1 MNEEGLAAKYNLP
14 FRNKWLKFRR
24 AKWAVRKITLRIFLG
39 RKFRAGKNFSIG
51 RGADLRPAEYAIF
64 GSNVSIGKNFT
75 IEATVSCGDDVLISS
90 NVALIGRDHRID
102 VQGETVYF
110 SGRRNSAPIIIE
122 GDNLIGFG
130 AIIHDGV
137 RIGKGAIV
145 AAGAI
150 VTSDVQPY
158 TIVGGCP
165 ATLIRDR
172 FTTSER

>member
-1 MNEEGLAAKYNLP
+1 MSKESLGRKSDLP
-14 FRNKWLKFRR
+14 FRNKWIKVRR
-24 AKWAVRKITLRIFLG
+24 VKWAARELLLRLLLG
-39 RKFRAGKNFSIG
+39 KKFKAGKNFAIG
-51 RGADLRPAEYAIF
+51 RGADLRPAKHAFF
-64 GSNVSIGKNFT
+64 GNNVSIGKNLT
-75 IEATVSCGDDVLISS
+75 VEATVHCGDDVLISS

-110 SGRRNSAPIIIE
+110 SGRRETASIIIE

-130 AIIHDGV
+130 AIVHDGV

-150 VTSDVQPY
+150 VTSDVTAY

-165 ATLIRDR
+165 AVFLRNR
-172 FTTSER
+172 FPET